1 MLKRFVLSLAI
12 ALLAACAAIP
22 GATPAQQFTTDATNA
37 TVLVDQVTLAADAAV
52 KAGALKGN
60 DALTTLGVIRAARD
74 GLNAAKVMAATD
86 PTTARSKVGITLAA
100 LTATQTYLATL
111 GASK

>member
-1 MLKRFVLSLAI
+1 MKRLFLILVLA
-12 ALLAACAAIP
+12 LAACTTP
-22 GATPAQQFTTDATNA
+22 VGTTPAQAFINDATNA

-86 PTTARSKVGITLAA
+86 PATARSKVGITLAA
-100 LTATQTYLATL
+100 LTATQTYLAIL
-111 GASK
+111 GAPK